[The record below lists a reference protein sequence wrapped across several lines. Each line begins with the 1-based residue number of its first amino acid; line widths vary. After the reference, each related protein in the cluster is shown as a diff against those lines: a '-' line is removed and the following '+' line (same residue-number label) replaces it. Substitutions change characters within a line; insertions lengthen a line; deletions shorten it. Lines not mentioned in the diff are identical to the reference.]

1 MNIKQDFQSRFFFC
15 KVNVFSIDKYLEK
28 YYNRIGDRMIVNTK
42 EMLEKAKKERYAV
55 PHFNI
60 NNLEWTRFILEVC
73 EEEKTPVII
82 GVSEGAISYM
92 GGEKTVADLVRNLVF
107 DLNIKVPVAIHLD
120 HGSSVESCKKCI
132 DAGFTSVMIDASKY
146 TLDENINLVKQV
158 VEYAH
163 PKGITVEAEIGHVG
177 GVEDNVSSDIAYA
190 TIDDATTLVAMTRID
205 TLAPAV
211 GSAHGIY
218 KGIPRIDYLLITKI
232 SESTNLPLV
241 LHGGSGIPDDII
253 KKSIECGITKLN
265 INTDLQVVWTKAVR
279 QHLNED
285 HNMYDPRKVIKS
297 GEAAMKETIREK
309 IALLGSANKA

>member
-1 MNIKQDFQSRFFFC
+1 MFPIA
-15 KVNVFSIDKYLEK
+15 KYDET
-28 YYNRIGDRMIVNTK
+28 YYNRIGDKMIVNTK
-42 EMLEKAKKERYAV
+42 EMLEKAKIGKYAV

-60 NNLEWTRFILEVC
+60 NNLEWTRFILEEC
-73 EEEKTPVII
+73 EKEKSPVII

-92 GGEKTVADLVRNLVF
+92 GGERTVASLVRNLVF

-146 TLDENINLVKQV
+146 SLEENINMVKEV

-177 GVEDNVSSDIAYA
+177 GVEDNISADIAYA
-190 TIDDATTLVAMTRID
+190 TLEDADTLVEMTGID

-218 KGIPRIDYLLITKI
+218 KGIPRIDYQLIEAI
-232 SESTNLPLV
+232 SNSTGLPLV
-241 LHGGSGIPDDII
+241 LHGGSGIPEDII
-253 KKSIECGITKLN
+253 KKSIASGITKLN
-265 INTDLQVVWTKAVR
+265 INTDLQIVWTKAVR
-279 QHLNED
+279 ERLNED
-285 HNMYDPRKVIKS
+285 SSIYDPRKVIKA
-297 GEAAMKETIREK
+297 GETAMKQEIREK
-309 IALLGSANKA
+309 IILLGSVNKA

>member
-1 MNIKQDFQSRFFFC
+1 MLL
-15 KVNVFSIDKYLEK
+15 IDKYGET
-28 YYNRIGDRMIVNTK
+28 YYNRVGDKMIVNTK
-42 EMLEKAKKERYAV
+42 EMLEKAKQGKYAV

-60 NNLEWTRFILEVC
+60 NNLEWTRFILEAC
-73 EEEKTPVII
+73 EKEKAPVII

-107 DLNIKVPVAIHLD
+107 DLNISVPVAIHLD

-146 TLDENINLVKQV
+146 EIDKNIEMVKDV

-163 PKGITVEAEIGHVG
+163 PKGITVEAEVGHVG
-177 GVEDNVSSDIAYA
+177 GVEDNISSSLAYA
-190 TIDDATTLVAMTRID
+190 AIEDVVKLVKATPIN

-218 KGIPRIDYLLITKI
+218 TGIPRIDYGLIEKI
-232 SESTNLPLV
+232 SNITNLPLV

-253 KKSIECGITKLN
+253 RKSILCGITKLN
-265 INTDLQVVWTKAVR
+265 INTDLQIVWTNAVR
-279 QHLNED
+279 KRLEED
-285 HNMYDPRKVIKS
+285 TRIYDPRKIIKA
-297 GEAAMKETIREK
+297 GEVAIKKEITAK
-309 IALLGSANKA
+309 IILLGCANKA